1 MPKICWKTYLLYE
14 ACQQEKQIKT
24 SFKSKDVV
32 STTRPLQ
39 LLNMDLF
46 EPTRML
52 SLRGKK
58 YGFFIVEDYSRYR
71 WVYLVANK
79 HEYFKSLRFSI

>member
-46 EPTRML
+46 EPT
-52 SLRGKK
+52 
-58 YGFFIVEDYSRYR
+58 
-71 WVYLVANK
+71 
-79 HEYFKSLRFSI
+79 